1 MSDAHIRAE
10 HEIQLNKLQSELQ
23 ERSTETSHSVANLKS
38 KLSDCQDQLSKSYD
52 VVRTIPEISESEF
65 STLPLDQLLRL
76 LTAEQSKLRQAQQV
90 ATVEQHQLQ
99 SQLDE
104 ARQEH
109 VSAAERL
116 RESQFESEHL
126 RAEVLSKTA
135 EVFDVQARA
144 ENSSKMLETVEAQ
157 LKTAQENS
165 IDLAARLDGL
175 SASKR

>member
-1 MSDAHIRAE
+1 
-10 HEIQLNKLQSELQ
+10 L
-23 ERSTETSHSVANLKS
+23 
-38 KLSDCQDQLSKSYD
+38 LS
-52 VVRTIPEISESEF
+52 
-65 STLPLDQLLRL
+65 L

-90 ATVEQHQLQ
+90 AAVEQHQLQ
-99 SQLDE
+99 RQLDE